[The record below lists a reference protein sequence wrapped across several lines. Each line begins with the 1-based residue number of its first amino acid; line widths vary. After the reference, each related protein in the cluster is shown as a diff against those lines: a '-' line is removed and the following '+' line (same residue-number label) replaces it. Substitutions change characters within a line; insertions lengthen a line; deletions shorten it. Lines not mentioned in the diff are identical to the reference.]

1 MVWPDET
8 RLRTPSRTAL
18 RPAWSMQR
26 VTTAAQ
32 QSRKIDG
39 SGRSVRELLA
49 GRKYSIDYYQREYK
63 WQPKQV
69 TELIDDLTAKFLES
83 YEPAHEREAVAAYGH
98 YFLGSIIVSD
108 KDGQKFIIDGQQRLT
123 TLTLLLIFLHHEL
136 QDEDQKRLI
145 TDLIF
150 SQQFGKRSFNMD
162 IPEREVCMD
171 ALYTE
176 QEMVSED
183 LSESVENVLGRYADI
198 REYFP
203 TDLREEALPYF
214 ADWLIE
220 NVHLVE
226 ITAYSDGDAYTIF
239 ETMNDRGLSL
249 SPADM
254 LKGYLLAN
262 ISNADDRRHAETVW
276 KHRTRAL
283 QELGKEED
291 ADGIKAWLRSEY
303 ADSIRDRKRGAAP
316 KDFDLIGTEFHRWV
330 RDHEDRLSLANST
343 DFVRFIDRDFTF
355 YSQWYERLRHAS
367 TSLTRGLES
376 VFFNAEHNFTLQ
388 YPVLLSPLRVDDA
401 EDELLRKIHIT
412 ATYIDILLYRRIWNW
427 RAIDYS
433 TMQYAMFL
441 VMREIRG
448 KSTGE
453 LVSLLRERLES
464 ETETFLSNDHFRLH
478 GTNGRQ
484 IHRLLARMTEFIETH
499 SGMPSRYVDY
509 SKRGGREG
517 FEIEHVWAD
526 HYERHVDEFGHPNDF
541 AEYRNRVGDLLL
553 LPKRIN
559 ASFGDLPYAEKREHY
574 NGQNLLARS
583 LHEGAYDHNPGFL
596 RFVEQTGL
604 PFHPSATFMKADL
617 DDRQELYRLLAEQ
630 IWSPGRLEDE
640 AASSVPVASA

>member
-1 MVWPDET
+1 MH
-8 RLRTPSRTAL
+8 
-18 RPAWSMQR
+18 
-26 VTTAAQ
+26 VTTPGQ
-32 QSRKIDG
+32 QSREIDG
-39 SGRSVRELLA
+39 KGKTVRELLA

-63 WQPKQV
+63 WHPKQV
-69 TELIDDLTAKFLES
+69 TELIDDLAAKFVES
-83 YEPAHEREAVAAYGH
+83 YEPVHEREAVAAYGH

-108 KDGQKFIIDGQQRLT
+108 KEGQKFIIDGQQRLT

-171 ALYTE
+171 ALYTGLD
-176 QEMVSED
+176 MVSDE

-198 REYFP
+198 SEYFP
-203 TDLREEALPYF
+203 TDLREKALPYF
-214 ADWLIE
+214 VDWLIE

-262 ISNADDRRHAETVW
+262 VSNPDERVHAEGVW
-276 KHRTRAL
+276 KRRTRAL
-283 QELGKEED
+283 QELGKDED
-291 ADGIKAWLRSEY
+291 ADGIKAWLRSKY

-316 KDFDLIGTEFHRWV
+316 EDFDLIGTEFHRWV
-330 RDHEDRLSLANST
+330 RDHEDRLGLVNSADFLA
-343 DFVRFIDRDFTF
+343 FIDRDFTF
-355 YSQWYERLRHAS
+355 YSQWYERLRSAS
-367 TSLTRGLES
+367 NSLTPGLEA

-388 YPVLLSPLRVDDA
+388 YPVLLAPLRVDES
-401 EDELLRKIHIT
+401 EDELLSKIRVT

-441 VMREIRG
+441 VMRDIRG
-448 KSTGE
+448 KDASE
-453 LVSLLRERLES
+453 LVKVLRQRLDA
-464 ETETFLSNDHFRLH
+464 ETETFQSNEHFRLH

-484 IHRLLARMTEFIETH
+484 IHRLLARMIDYIETR
-499 SGMPSRYVDY
+499 SGMPSHYVDY
-509 SKRGGREG
+509 SKRGGKDG

-526 HYERHVDEFGHPNDF
+526 HHERHTDEFGHPNDF

-553 LPKRIN
+553 LPKSFN
-559 ASFGDLPYAEKREHY
+559 ASFGDLQYAEKRDHY
-574 NGQNLLARS
+574 NSQNLLARS
-583 LHEGAYDHNPGFL
+583 LHEAAYDHNPGFL
-596 RFVEQTGL
+596 RFVEQSAL
-604 PFHPSATFMKADL
+604 PFQPHATFTKAAVE
-617 DDRQELYRLLAEQ
+617 DRQELYRLLAEQ
-630 IWSPGRLEDE
+630 IWSPTRLEDE
-640 AASSVPVASA
+640 AGSGIPATSG